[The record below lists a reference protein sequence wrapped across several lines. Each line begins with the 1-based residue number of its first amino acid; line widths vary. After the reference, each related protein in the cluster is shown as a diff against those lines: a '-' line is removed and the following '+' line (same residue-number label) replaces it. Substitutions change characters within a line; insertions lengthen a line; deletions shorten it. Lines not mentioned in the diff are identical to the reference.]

1 MALHSKSEA
10 MRSGAL
16 GSHVRRSHTR
26 SHTQAVHTC
35 THCQHRRQGHAL
47 HHPSIAA
54 SALRTFSQAMK
65 KGVAPF
71 GVVAEVTS
79 AFHREASASRSTFT
93 LLSLQASN
101 VRRIHCACDAISC
114 MRVDCRAP

>member
-1 MALHSKSEA
+1 M
-10 MRSGAL
+10 
-16 GSHVRRSHTR
+16 
-26 SHTQAVHTC
+26 
-35 THCQHRRQGHAL
+35 
-47 HHPSIAA
+47 
-54 SALRTFSQAMK
+54 
-65 KGVAPF
+65 APF

>member
-1 MALHSKSEA
+1 MALHSKSEV
-10 MRSGAL
+10 MRRGAL

-26 SHTQAVHTC
+26 NTQAVHTC
-35 THCQHRRQGHAL
+35 THCKHRRQGHAL

-54 SALRTFSQAMK
+54 SAPRTFSQAMK

-114 MRVDCRAP
+114 MRVDFRAP